1 MKTLTKEKAESLGIS
16 KYVKRPIPAY
26 AIQIVPEN
34 KEWLEQEERLDLD
47 NLTVQTNFGIGDYLI
62 IGNDN
67 EVWTVK
73 EKIFEAT
80 YEQV

>member
-26 AIQIVPEN
+26 AIQIVP
-34 KEWLEQEERLDLD
+34 D
-47 NLTVQTNFGIGDYLI
+47 NLTVQTLEGQFNFGIGDYLI